1 MEDSHFDGLSSLI
14 RLSGASVPARA
25 RFVGEAILSSSLSAL
40 TLGLVCGQTGAAF
53 FMATTG
59 PLVPFLVGSWT
70 GYSFGLVSYWYNAK
84 RMTLK
89 YAQKYPTILAHALTT
104 ERGLEVPPSV
114 IKCIL
119 DPEKGESLQQ
129 WIISGGLGRLS
140 MSILAAQ
147 SCRNDVEELER
158 QERQRL
164 MEEHQENKRSCSEY

>member
-25 RFVGEAILSSSLSAL
+25 RFIGEAILSSTLSAL
-40 TLGLVCGQTGAAF
+40 TLGLVFGQTGAI

-70 GYSFGLVSYWYNAK
+70 GYSFGLVSYWYSVK
-84 RMTLK
+84 RMALK
-89 YAQKYPTILAHALTT
+89 YALKYPTILAHALTT

-114 IKCIL
+114 MKSAL
-119 DPEKGESLQQ
+119 DHKEGENLQK
-129 WIISGGLGRLS
+129 WIVSGGLGRLS
-140 MSILAAQ
+140 LSILAAQ

-164 MEEHQENKRSCSEY
+164 MEEHHEKTRSIAEY